1 MKKADKDI
9 SNILLQVKKI
19 PKQVKEQ
26 LKPLVQRLLTKC
38 SSAKALT
45 KKAEWDEMTE
55 IFETLGT
62 IQELEKD
69 YRITFPDRKNNW
81 ERFYEWCEE
90 NGAEFSSVEV
100 QEIKEGNFG
109 TVAKIDIKENEPF
122 LKIPRKIM
130 MSEISAK
137 NSRLGPLISS
147 DPILQHMPN
156 VQVAMH
162 LLTEL
167 LDPKSIWLPYISI
180 LPSSYST
187 ILYFNMNEI
196 KELQKS
202 PVLDEVFKVIRS
214 VVRQYCYFFQLF
226 QRDTYARSLNIG
238 QYFTYDLYRWAVS
251 SAMTRQNVLPH
262 PDGKQQV
269 TTLVPLF
276 DMCNHAN
283 GKLSTDFD
291 LEKGTLISYS
301 FKSFSKG
308 EEVCMFYGPRTN
320 AEFMVHNG
328 FVYAENENDAIEIKL
343 GISKNDPLSSR
354 KNELC
359 SKLKVSPNGPFFLH
373 KQKFVNDELL
383 KFLEI
388 NVMNSEDLER
398 ILNEKQES
406 ADLLSDAFSDLKRK
420 AFSFLKDRLNLL
432 LKAYGTTLEEDEDL
446 LKQSI
451 PESIHHFLAVQL
463 RIREKKIL
471 SAAHEYCVQNI
482 T

>member
-1 MKKADKDI
+1 M
-9 SNILLQVKKI
+9 KKI

-26 LKPLVQRLLTKC
+26 LKPLVQKLLTKC
-38 SSAKALT
+38 SSPKALT
-45 KKAEWDEMTE
+45 KKAEWDEMNE
-55 IFETLGT
+55 IFEILHS

-69 YRITFPDRKNNW
+69 YRISFPDRKNNW

-109 TVAKIDIKENEPF
+109 AVAKVDIKEKEPF

-167 LDPKSIWLPYISI
+167 LDPKSFWLPYISI

-187 ILYFNMNEI
+187 ILYFSMNEI

-202 PVLDEVFKVIRS
+202 PVLDEVFTVIRS

-238 QYFTYDLYRWAVS
+238 QYYTYDLYRWAVS
-251 SAMTRQNVLPH
+251 SAMTRQNILPYI
-262 PDGKQQV
+262 DGNQQV
-269 TTLVPLF
+269 TSLVPMF
-276 DMCNHAN
+276 DMCNHASGN
-283 GKLSTDFD
+283 LSTDFD
-291 LEKGTLISYS
+291 LKKDLLISYS
-301 FKSFSKG
+301 FKSFCKD

-328 FVYAENENDAIEIKL
+328 FVYPENEHDAVEIKL
-343 GISKNDPLSSR
+343 GIGKNDPLSTK

-359 SKLKVSPNGPFFLH
+359 SKLKVSVNGPFFLH
-373 KQKFVNDELL
+373 KQKLVNDELL

-388 NVMNSEDLER
+388 NVMNTEDIEH
-398 ILNEKQES
+398 ILNEKQ
-406 ADLLSDAFSDLKRK
+406 ANVDLLSEEFSDLRRK
-420 AFSFLKDRLNLL
+420 ALSFLKDRVNLL
-432 LKAYGTTLEEDEDL
+432 MKAYGTTVEEDEDL

-451 PESIHHFLAVQL
+451 PESIHQYLAVQL
-463 RIREKKIL
+463 RIGEKKIL
-471 SAAHEYCVQNI
+471 SATYDYCVQNI
-482 T
+482 A